1 MRTVPLRLRPTP
13 GDQLLT
19 HEEALQS
26 PCDSCGP
33 APCCTTLQVEEFT
46 MAHLEDLDYAKFL
59 LGFEGIEL
67 VLLANG
73 RWRVHFHAACRLLDA
88 THRCTVHGTDAQP
101 HICRDY
107 DAYAC
112 SYRPLWV
119 EGDETGAFRIDERR
133 LAVLSA
139 EIGFDRRRRIA
150 TLPPWEWMAETFA
163 ALGPAGVTS
172 PERGS
177 SAMPPVGERSAPAGG
192 YGEATDAPTPGGAPA
207 PTSRPRR
214 AAAGSPGA
222 DGARPGVPAVERP
235 GARRLSF
242 LDPAVQDPCASCAA
256 WCCTRLVF
264 PIPAPERLAQL
275 DFVRFS
281 LGFPGV
287 EVAIDEHGWALVLA
301 TRCRHLRGTRC
312 SLYGTPDRPLHCS
325 SFSALGC
332 RYPESFGDGGPRD
345 GVRLGFDQLEA
356 LLELATVEGG
366 SVRPPTVAALRR
378 AGVGVGAGVG
388 SQPAC
393 PAAAPS

>member
-13 GDQLLT
+13 GDELLT
-19 HEEALQS
+19 YEEALRS

-59 LGFEGIEL
+59 LGFDGIEL

-73 RWRVHFHAACRLLDA
+73 RWRVHFHAACRLLDTA
-88 THRCTVHGTDAQP
+88 HRCTVHGTEAQP

-139 EIGFDRRRRIA
+139 EIGFDHRRRIA
-150 TLPPWEWMAETFA
+150 TLPPWEWMAETFR
-163 ALGPAGVTS
+163 ALGPAEVAS
-172 PERGS
+172 AARAS
-177 SAMPPVGERSAPAGG
+177 SA
-192 YGEATDAPTPGGAPA
+192 TA
-207 PTSRPRR
+207 PTSDP
-214 AAAGSPGA
+214 AAPAAG
-222 DGARPGVPAVERP
+222 RPGT
-235 GARRLSF
+235 RRLRF
-242 LDPAVQDPCASCAA
+242 LDPEVQDPCASCAA

-264 PIPAPERLAQL
+264 PIPTPERLAQL
-275 DFVRFS
+275 DFVRFA

-287 EVAIDEHGWALVLA
+287 EVSIDEDGWALVLA

-312 SLYGTPDRPLHCS
+312 SLYGAPERPLHCS

-332 RYPESFGDGGPRD
+332 RYPANFGDGGPTD
-345 GVRLGFDQLEA
+345 GVRLGFDQLEV
-356 LLELATVEGG
+356 LLGLATVEGTT
-366 SVRPPTVAALRR
+366 VRPPSVAALRD
-378 AGVGVGAGVG
+378 AGVGLGTGAGG
-388 SQPAC
+388 PLGAG
-393 PAAAPS
+393 PG

>member
-1 MRTVPLRLRPTP
+1 
-13 GDQLLT
+13 
-19 HEEALQS
+19 
-26 PCDSCGP
+26 
-33 APCCTTLQVEEFT
+33 
-46 MAHLEDLDYAKFL
+46 MAHLEDLDYARFL
-59 LGFEGIEL
+59 LGFDGIEL

-88 THRCTVHGTDAQP
+88 AHRCTVHGTEAQP

-150 TLPPWEWMAETFA
+150 TLPSWEWMAETFA
-163 ALGPAGVTS
+163 ALGPAEVTPAGRGS
-172 PERGS
+172 TPTAGNAIAEAPPERGV
-177 SAMPPVGERSAPAGG
+177 ADV
-192 YGEATDAPTPGGAPA
+192 PGGGTA
-207 PTSRPRR
+207 
-214 AAAGSPGA
+214 
-222 DGARPGVPAVERP
+222 RP
-235 GARRLSF
+235 GARGVGQGDGRHLRF
-242 LDPAVQDPCASCAA
+242 LDPEVQDPCATCAA

-264 PIPAPERLAQL
+264 PIPPPERLAQL

-287 EVAIDEHGWALVLA
+287 EVAIDEDGWALVLA

-312 SLYGTPDRPLHCS
+312 SLYGTPERPLHCS